1 MIKLI
6 GGLWAGI
13 TSLIAAIFAIAG
25 RKAGTVTAGLAT
37 FAALIVIFIACIN
50 ALVITAV
57 GWIEAAA
64 GAVAVWL
71 LVPVGMFVPGNFALV
86 LAGIVSGKICRAAYD
101 LGRKKTE
108 LIVYGN

>member
-6 GGLWAGI
+6 AGLWSGI
-13 TSLIAAIFAIAG
+13 TGMIAALFAIAG
-25 RKAGTVTAGLAT
+25 RKVGTVTAGLAT

-50 ALVITAV
+50 ALVQAAA

-71 LVPVGMFVPGNFALV
+71 LVPVGMFVPANFALV
-86 LAGIVSGKICRAAYD
+86 LAGIVSGKICRAAFD
-101 LGRKKTE
+101 LGKKKTE

>member
-6 GGLWAGI
+6 AGLWSGI
-13 TSLIAAIFAIAG
+13 TAMIAAIFAIAG

-37 FAALIVIFIACIN
+37 FAALLVIFIACIN
-50 ALVITAV
+50 ALVVTAI

-64 GAVAVWL
+64 GAVAAWL
-71 LVPVGMFVPGNFALV
+71 LVPVGMFVPGNFGLV
-86 LAGIVSGKICRAAYD
+86 LAGIVSGKICRAAFD
-101 LGRKKTE
+101 LGKKKTE

>member
-6 GGLWAGI
+6 GGLWTGI
-13 TSLIAAIFAIAG
+13 TTLIAAIFAIAG

-50 ALVITAV
+50 ALVQTAV

-86 LAGIVSGKICRAAYD
+86 LAGIVSGKICRAAFD
-101 LGRKKTE
+101 LGKKKTE